1 MISGFNEWAASAQLG
16 HTDSFVEL
24 NDRRLGIEAEDFIA
38 NILTTAPTKE
48 PLLPALGGLPF
59 ALEEIII
66 QQVTTLKDHGCEP
79 YFIFS
84 GVVSNGQ
91 EERLQSAI
99 RATKSIAKA
108 WDLYGA
114 SQPEYAVTEFGTL
127 SGTINVENVYRF
139 VQNILRK
146 NGVAFLVAP
155 HSACAQLASI
165 AGTEF
170 CDAVAGSSDIL
181 MFEIDQLITELD
193 FEKAQFSWITRRECI
208 EALGVTSTSMF
219 VDTCLLAGCSFL
231 PTLPQLEND
240 LTGSPKGPR
249 IRAAA
254 DLLKRGQINGN
265 ALCLQYRDD
274 PAMVALDYL
283 NRYQKA
289 SLYVKHYVCIRP
301 NGKIETADA
310 ASAPSDLNNIMGHR
324 LPEEAFAYLSRGV
337 IGSDVLCWIASN
349 EIIERPPLD
358 GGDADAYRRLVSDG
372 LTPLRTSALSLLSY
386 SAHRFYQHNPIDLRC
401 WFNPA
406 APKKLNVS
414 DTTDP
419 RSTISGWNVRL
430 DQIEAKANKL
440 ERDVSSLAFIVGSLQ
455 DTDFA
460 KNSVTAKSGGNKPL
474 SSPKEVRS
482 NALWRF
488 LQLRGYIQQDHQLSA
503 LGKCLQTAFMR
514 HNQQDLEEPALLAFE
529 MLRLN
534 LLNSNNMF
542 PYNGSPQR
550 GSDTDKRNTLLVSRV
565 ACFAG
570 LRHKTIGFT
579 GPLSRH
585 LLAYTSMVSA
595 VRGNLRNVV
604 EMSLFGLLANY
615 HVDRSMAL
623 DQLAEISYSL
633 PFLNDVDCALGIAVK
648 SYLDELS
655 AQGEPTSETSREA
668 VKIKGANEW
677 FPHAKDFQG
686 DLQRA
691 FALWDSVYAAVAA
704 APDNLVSNRDK
715 KIWEEADVWLS
726 ERK

>member
-127 SGTINVENVYRF
+127 SGTINVENIYRF
-139 VQNILRK
+139 VQDILRK

-301 NGKIETADA
+301 NGKIETADV

-386 SAHRFYQHNPIDLRC
+386 SAHRFYQHNPIALRC

>member
-127 SGTINVENVYRF
+127 SGTINVENIYRF
-139 VQNILRK
+139 VQDILRK

-301 NGKIETADA
+301 NGKIETADV

-386 SAHRFYQHNPIDLRC
+386 SAHRFYQHNPIALRC

-633 PFLNDVDCALGIAVK
+633 PFLNDVDCALGIAAK

>member
-1 MISGFNEWAASAQLG
+1 
-16 HTDSFVEL
+16 
-24 NDRRLGIEAEDFIA
+24 
-38 NILTTAPTKE
+38 
-48 PLLPALGGLPF
+48 
-59 ALEEIII
+59 
-66 QQVTTLKDHGCEP
+66 
-79 YFIFS
+79 
-84 GVVSNGQ
+84 
-91 EERLQSAI
+91 
-99 RATKSIAKA
+99 
-108 WDLYGA
+108 
-114 SQPEYAVTEFGTL
+114 
-127 SGTINVENVYRF
+127 
-139 VQNILRK
+139 
-146 NGVAFLVAP
+146 
-155 HSACAQLASI
+155 
-165 AGTEF
+165 
-170 CDAVAGSSDIL
+170 

-301 NGKIETADA
+301 NGKIETADV

-386 SAHRFYQHNPIDLRC
+386 SAHRFYQHNPIALRC

-623 DQLAEISYSL
+623 DQLAEISY
-633 PFLNDVDCALGIAVK
+633 
-648 SYLDELS
+648 
-655 AQGEPTSETSREA
+655 R
-668 VKIKGANEW
+668 
-677 FPHAKDFQG
+677 
-686 DLQRA
+686 
-691 FALWDSVYAAVAA
+691 
-704 APDNLVSNRDK
+704 
-715 KIWEEADVWLS
+715 
-726 ERK
+726 